1 MSDVNIVLVSGTVVE
16 LGDIMQVGNSRKR
29 SFRIK
34 TVDEY
39 QGQDGSMKQSSA
51 FVDVDLWG
59 KAADWTTWMTP
70 NCSVMVTG
78 RISYDTWT
86 TEDGTKK
93 SKTVVKATKVDRF
106 GASPA
111 PQPQQTSYNPYP
123 PQGQPFAQTQQ
134 PYVGYQNY
142 QQGYQQQQHGGYYG
156 QTAQPQNPYGPY
168 ATAPQQAPAPQPPPF
183 QPPQQVAQGQQ
194 NAAPAPQQ
202 TQAPQGEAK
211 DSDLPF

>member
-1 MSDVNIVLVSGTVVE
+1 MSDVNIVVVSGTVVE
-16 LGDIMQVGNSRKR
+16 LGDIMQAGNSRKR

-34 TVDEY
+34 TVDEF

-51 FVDVDLWG
+51 FVDVDIWG

-70 NCSVMVTG
+70 NCMAIVQG

-111 PQPQQTSYNPYP
+111 PQTQQSSYNPYP

-134 PYVGYQNY
+134 PYGGYQNY
-142 QQGYQQQQHGGYYG
+142 QQGYQQQQQGGYYG
-156 QTAQPQNPYGPY
+156 QPAQPQNPYGPY
-168 ATAPQQAPAPQPPPF
+168 ATAPQPPPF

-202 TQAPQGEAK
+202 PQAPQGDDK
-211 DSDLPF
+211 PSDLPF